1 MGKIRMEDTSKLT
14 ECRTKSTMV
23 SADEALRIVLSVAQ
37 RLPPVTLPLLDALG
51 KILAEDIRAPDP
63 LPPYPASVKVINFEE
78 DYTLATCGLDCKLP
92 QVLLYCFW
100 LISLMYLD
108 RNKEAIVC
116 FLIFFPRHLIYTCEI

>member
-1 MGKIRMEDTSKLT
+1 MEDTSKLT

-37 RLPPVTLPLLDALG
+37 RLPPVTVPLLDALG

-78 DYTLATCGLDCKLP
+78 DYTLATCGLGCKLP

-108 RNKEAIVC
+108 RNKEAVAC
-116 FLIFFPRHLIYTCEI
+116 FLIFFRDI